1 MLKGF
6 DKKGNVKNVLLN
18 EDGSIPVKVVDES
31 GGEQKPT
38 EIIQTSDKEIV
49 LNASILTVSTESQTI
64 AINKKVTTLSIANY
78 SESGD
83 IAISIGEKI
92 YQIGSNLT
100 VDFPINANID
110 NISLSSTEPNTKV
123 QLIIKGV
130 EQ

>member
-6 DKKGNVKNVLLN
+6 DKNGNVKNVLLN

-64 AINKKVTTLSIANY
+64 AINKKVTTLCIANY
-78 SESGD
+78 SDSGD
-83 IAISIGEKI
+83 IAMSIGEKT
-92 YQIGSNLT
+92 YQIGSNLAI
-100 VDFPINANID
+100 DFPINANVD
-110 NISLSSTEPNTKV
+110 NISLSSTEADTKV
-123 QLIIKGV
+123 QLIVKGV
-130 EQ
+130 E

>member
-64 AINKKVTTLSIANY
+64 AINKKVTTLYIANY